1 MFARIGVMPH
11 KPIFCLVLREGER
24 WQVEAEWPD
33 GTIELIDTFKAHF
46 DALHGSKLD
55 RLAMRGPARVLIR
68 YFLNVPRSHG
78 HEYYSARTRDGGSI
92 SQGLEGS

>member
-46 DALHGSKLD
+46 DALHW
-55 RLAMRGPARVLIR
+55 MRTQ
-68 YFLNVPRSHG
+68 
-78 HEYYSARTRDGGSI
+78 SAAWIEERI
-92 SQGLEGS
+92 SATQIDAS